1 VGAGL
6 APRKYGD
13 RIINEIDGKLEV
25 NALSQILKEIDGQSR
40 AFPAV
45 KANSPTPA
53 PNTIWQH
60 SRSEEG

>member
-25 NALSQILKEIDGQSR
+25 NALAR
-40 AFPAV
+40 F
-45 KANSPTPA
+45 
-53 PNTIWQH
+53 
-60 SRSEEG
+60 